1 MVIESLQL
9 SHISFTLQ
17 DTNLKT
23 EIKTLEDKVAGYEEK
38 IKQLEKEQTDEK
50 VVPSYQHVTHALA
63 YFRSYI
69 LTGNKDNHTM
79 YSPCS

>member
-1 MVIESLQL
+1 VVIETLQL

-63 YFRSYI
+63 YFRP
-69 LTGNKDNHTM
+69 LTF
-79 YSPCS
+79 